1 MRGCR
6 PLDSNE
12 IEQGLDQLQGS
23 RLKMRNRC
31 LFLLGLY
38 SGFRISELLS
48 LRVGDVVRNG
58 QVLQRVQVQRRN
70 MKGKRS
76 SREVPL
82 NVHARWALAAWLPLL
97 FRWRGAQ
104 SDTFV
109 FQSLQGGPITRRQA
123 SRIMLHLAETLD
135 WAPRIGT
142 HSLRKTFAR
151 EVYTRACAAWRPG
164 QELPVR
170 IVMKAL
176 GHRSVDVTEAYL
188 SLDVAMVDHAV
199 LSLDFGDK
207 R

>member
-1 MRGCR
+1 MKGCR

-12 IEQGLDQLQGS
+12 IEQGLGLLLGS
-23 RLKMRNRC
+23 RVKMRNRC

-58 QVLQRVQVQRRN
+58 FVLQRVQVERRN
-70 MKGKRS
+70 MKGRRS

-82 NVHARWALAAWLPLL
+82 NIHARRALAEWLPLL
-97 FRWRGAQ
+97 FRWRGPQ
-104 SDTFV
+104 SDTFI
-109 FQSLQGGPITRRQA
+109 FQSLQGGSITRRQA
-123 SRIMLHLAETLD
+123 SRIMLQLAETLD

-151 EVYTRACAAWRPG
+151 EVYARACAAWRPG

-170 IVMKAL
+170 VVMKAL

-188 SLDVAMVDHAV
+188 GIDVAEVDNIV
-199 LSLDFGDK
+199 LSLNFGEK
-207 R
+207 P

>member
-6 PLDSNE
+6 PLDSTE
-12 IEQGLDQLQGS
+12 IEQGLGLLTGS
-23 RLKMRNRC
+23 RLKIRNRC

-48 LRVGDVVRNG
+48 LRVGDVIRNG
-58 QVLQRVQVQRRN
+58 VVLQRVQVQRRN

-82 NVHARWALAAWLPLL
+82 NVRARRALAEWLPMLY
-97 FRWRGAQ
+97 RWRGNQ
-104 SDTFV
+104 PDTFI

-123 SRIMLHLAETLD
+123 SRIMLQLAACLD

-151 EVYTRACAAWRPG
+151 EVYARACAAWRPG

-176 GHRSVDVTEAYL
+176 GHRSVDITEAYL
-188 SLDVAMVDHAV
+188 GLDVAMVDHVV
-199 LSLDFGDK
+199 LSLNFGD
-207 R
+207 RP

>member
-12 IEQGLDQLQGS
+12 IEQGLSLLLGS
-23 RLKMRNRC
+23 RVKMRNRC
-31 LFLLGLY
+31 LFLMGLY

-48 LRVGDVVRNG
+48 LCVGDVVRNG
-58 QVLQRVQVQRRN
+58 LVLQRVQVERRN
-70 MKGKRS
+70 MKGRGS

-82 NVHARWALAAWLPLL
+82 NIHARRALAEWLPLL
-97 FRWRGAQ
+97 YRWRGTQ
-104 SDTFV
+104 PDLFL
-109 FQSLQGGPITRRQA
+109 FQSLRGGPITRRQA
-123 SRIMLHLAETLD
+123 SRIMLQLAGRLG

-151 EVYTRACAAWRPG
+151 EVYARACAAWRPG
-164 QELPVR
+164 HELPVR

-188 SLDVAMVDHAV
+188 GLDVVLVDQVV
-199 LSLDFGDK
+199 LSLNFGE
-207 R
+207 RQ